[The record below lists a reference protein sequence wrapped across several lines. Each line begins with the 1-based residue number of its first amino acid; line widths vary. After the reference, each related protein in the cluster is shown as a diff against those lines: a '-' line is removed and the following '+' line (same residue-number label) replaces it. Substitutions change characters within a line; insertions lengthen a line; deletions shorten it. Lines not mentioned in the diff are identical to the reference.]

1 MLANFEVLQAKIL
14 VVDDLA
20 ANVTLL
26 ERLLAN
32 IGYQRVISTL
42 DPTTVCALHRE
53 HHFDL
58 ILLDL
63 QMPVMDGYAVMQ
75 ALKEVE
81 PESYTPVLV
90 ITAQPAEKLRALQA
104 GAKDFVSKPFEL
116 VELQTRIANMLEVRL
131 LYKRLADYNLVLEK
145 TVEERTVQLRQS
157 EARFKSFTK
166 LSSDWYWEQ
175 DAAGNFIS
183 AEGPVF
189 EMLGITPLENDKAN
203 IQSAEQ
209 LDVSDNDAWNQAEF
223 AQLHDKIDSRSPF
236 LNYVYRRI
244 LGDGSQQTLQVSGE
258 PIFDEGGRFTGY
270 RGIGMELNDR
280 RRMNTET
287 LYLRLAFDSVEQ
299 SILVFDGE
307 SKKLLDANHAAC
319 NLFAIARDD
328 IANVNLQHFGLSEM
342 QSRHQELIQL
352 IEGDGLL
359 QENAQLRNR
368 SGEYGPV
375 SIQWRA
381 YACVDRST
389 HAAHVSTLEMY
400 ESASANKWIIVAT
413 MSEVENITVFDGLD

>member
-1 MLANFEVLQAKIL
+1 MLANFEILQAKIL
-14 VVDDLA
+14 VVDDLT

-26 ERLLAN
+26 EKLLLN
-32 IGYQRVISTL
+32 IGYQRVVATTDSTK
-42 DPTTVCALHRE
+42 VCALHSE

-75 ALKEVE
+75 ALKKME
-81 PESYTPVLV
+81 PDSYTPVLV

-131 LYKRLADYNLVLEK
+131 LYQRLADYNVVLEK
-145 TVEERTVQLRQS
+145 TVEERTAQLRES

-175 DAAGNFIS
+175 DATGNFIS

-189 EMLGITPLENDKAN
+189 EMLGVHNLAANDATSKIAE
-203 IQSAEQ
+203 SA
-209 LDVSDNDAWNQAEF
+209 DASDNDEWNQAEY
-223 AQLHDKIDSRSPF
+223 AQLHEKIESRTPF

-244 LGDGSQQTLQVSGE
+244 LDDGSQQMLQVSGE

-280 RRMNTET
+280 RRINAET
-287 LYLRLAFDSVEQ
+287 MYLRLAFDSVEQ
-299 SILVFDGE
+299 AVLVFDGE
-307 SKKLLDANHAAC
+307 TKRLMDANQAAC
-319 NLFAIARDD
+319 KLFAIAHHE
-328 IANVNLQHFGLSEM
+328 IANIDLQHFGLRDM
-342 QSRHQELIQL
+342 HSRDQEFSQL
-352 IEGDGLL
+352 VEAAGML
-359 QENAQLRNR
+359 QENAHLRNY
-368 SGEYGPV
+368 SGEHGPV

-381 YACVDRST
+381 YAYILP
-389 HAAHVSTLEMY
+389 AAHDSKPKMST
-400 ESASANKWIIVAT
+400 ADAVDAANKWIIVAT
-413 MSEVENITVFDGLD
+413 MSEVESITVFDGLD